1 MKSFMSPNILREAA
15 DRVQPAEDRQLRS
28 EVNDLLSGTN
38 HVWLKNPDNWHEADK
53 LNFDALAFLWME
65 SRQSLATQ
73 GTFQTNLGLF

>member
-28 EVNDLLSGTN
+28 EVSDLLSGTK
-38 HVWLKNPDNWHEADK
+38 HVWRKNPDNGHEADK